1 MFGLYPNSY
10 KEILSI
16 FEKHKNIDEV
26 IIFGSRAKG
35 TYREGSD
42 IDFAIIGNVT
52 YDDIIKLKIDFDNS
66 SIPYLIDVVV
76 YESIT
81 SKKLREH
88 IQRVGK
94 QFYQKNK
101 TEAVN

>member
-16 FEKHKNIDEV
+16 FKKNKNIDEV